1 MKTALRVV
9 VLFLCA
15 LIGLLAVGRGV
26 ALVVAVR
33 TPGHGDVLGFLIEGS
48 VYLAG
53 GICVLSVAIEQ
64 LNCWRTHRKD
74 DSLL

>member
-15 LIGLLAVGRGV
+15 LMGLLAVGRGI

-33 TPGHGDVLGFLIEGS
+33 RPGHGEVLGALIEGS

-53 GICVLSVAIEQ
+53 GLCVLSVAIEQ
-64 LNCWRTHRKD
+64 LHCWRTHRKD

>member
-15 LIGLLAVGRGV
+15 LIGLLAVGHGI

-33 TPGHGDVLGFLIEGS
+33 TPGHEDVLGHLVEGS

-53 GICVLSVAIEQ
+53 GICVLSVAMEQ

>member
-1 MKTALRVV
+1 MRTALRVV

-15 LIGLLAVGRGV
+15 LIGLLAVGRGI
-26 ALVVAVR
+26 ALAVAVR
-33 TPGHGDVLGFLIEGS
+33 TPGHHDVLGSLIEGS

-64 LNCWRTHRKD
+64 LHCWRTHRKD